1 MLKNEK
7 NYFIIKMILQ
17 IKYKR
22 VKKMK
27 KTLCIIL
34 IIILLP
40 IFFVNMVILID
51 AWTHPDEVPS
61 FFGWKPFI
69 VLAESMEHTIYSG
82 DVVIVKEIDS
92 KELKKG
98 DIIAYKQENIV
109 FFFFLSQVINE
120 NESTKYIT
128 KGDNI
133 ADVDPGY
140 VLESQFEGIL
150 KKKKKKIGNLI
161 IFIQTPLGTFTL
173 LSIPLILLI
182 LVDLRE
188 SVRNKHIINE
198 EEDKQKKLEEEI
210 EALKKENEELKNTK

>member
-1 MLKNEK
+1 
-7 NYFIIKMILQ
+7 
-17 IKYKR
+17 
-22 VKKMK
+22 MK

-69 VLAESMEHTIYSG
+69 VLAESMEHTIDSG

-109 FFFFLSQVINE
+109 FVSRISQVINE
-120 NESTKYIT
+120 NENTKYIT
-128 KGDNI
+128 KGDNM

-150 KKKKKKIGNLI
+150 KYRIEKIGNLI

>member
-1 MLKNEK
+1 
-7 NYFIIKMILQ
+7 
-17 IKYKR
+17 
-22 VKKMK
+22 MK

-69 VLAESMEHTIYSG
+69 VLAESMEHTINSG

-92 KELKKG
+92 KELKKD
-98 DIIAYKQENIV
+98 DIIAYKQDNIV
-109 FFFFLSQVINE
+109 FVSRISQVINE
-120 NESTKYIT
+120 NENTKYIT
-128 KGDNI
+128 KGDNM

-150 KKKKKKIGNLI
+150 KYRIEKIGNFI